1 MLGDKI
7 LAGDS
12 SEKTDSNFVIGS
24 DGTTSPVTSPVA
36 KETIKLFLAER
47 ISLSTENGGLKELPE
62 DFDDEHGDW
71 IVINT
76 ANPFKNLF
84 LDYKQYKFIT
94 PEIVKQNYNL
104 LEKFW
109 KSKFEIMNTGGNRV
123 AFKSKYGDGVVE
135 KSLTIC
141 KRAYDK
147 LSSGE
152 GIERY
157 YSEIN
162 NARIQFGAEGL
173 KDNMDQMMRDGS
185 ADSTEI
191 TFCFETGVKY
201 NLDKEEIA
209 EIISKKLDA
218 EGFKPYGSVKGTSV
232 SERLLSVESWMTPA
246 KLAEAE
252 ALKRERESLK
262 IQILPGKYAAT
273 IEDIGAI
280 LFNDPEEAKEIIKD
294 NLLKPAIAQKDIVLA
309 REVGRISESIKD
321 IKSAFFQ
328 IIYKLNHTLPFAF
341 AGSQNAKNIQELTT
355 LIFENEQSLKI
366 GKEDLKRGY
375 IENWLKETDKPAHEK
390 LLSIRDSAE
399 NLDQAFLAM
408 LYTFNSTLPYRFAGN
423 IFLKNRKEL
432 ASEINKNSNSWNIG
446 KAELYNGYINT
457 WLQNTGEYE
466 LVKKWN
472 RIKDTIPSQ
481 DVGLE
486 AFLHILD
493 EKKET
498 PLLKTS
504 VSRIDYPAIQS
515 GKVIVTEINI
525 ILINRGFTE
534 ANLSFSKNLPGVSL
548 SAKKVFF
555 NAPANDTNGTVK
567 LSIDSLQLLKG
578 IDYSTCILIN
588 TSAQQVIEIPVT
600 FKVIF
605 PKNSFA
611 LQIAKYAVI
620 FAAFFVL
627 IRYLISPVDKSWLTD
642 KFSFFIST
650 DQASIYKSSFSSYGW
665 IFFLF
670 ISGMGAAIYFLIKYL
685 SKNLSKK

>member
-12 SEKTDSNFVIGS
+12 SEKPQQNFVIGS
-24 DGTTSPVTSPVA
+24 DGTPPTDKPVP
-36 KETIKLFLAER
+36 KEVKKLSLAER
-47 ISLSTENGGLKELPE
+47 ISLSTENGGLNELPE

-71 IVINT
+71 KIVNS
-76 ANPFKNLF
+76 ANPFENLY

-147 LSSGE
+147 ISSTE

-157 YSEIN
+157 FAEIN
-162 NARIQFGAEGL
+162 NARIQQGAERL
-173 KDNMDQMMRDGS
+173 KDNIEQMLRDGS

-191 TFCFETGVKY
+191 VFCFETGVKY

-209 EIISKKLDA
+209 EIIQKRLDA
-218 EGFKPYGSVKGTSV
+218 DGFKPYGSVSGNSI
-232 SERLLSVESWMTPA
+232 SEKLLSVESWMTPL

-252 ALKRERESLK
+252 ALKREKESLK
-262 IQILPGKYAAT
+262 IQIFPGKYAAT
-273 IEDIGAI
+273 IEDIGTI
-280 LFNDPEEAKEIIKD
+280 LFNDPVEAKEIIKD

-309 REVGRISESIKD
+309 REVGSITDNSKD
-321 IKSAFFQ
+321 INGAFFQ
-328 IIYKLNHTLPFAF
+328 IIYKLNHTLPFPF
-341 AGSQNAKNIQELTT
+341 AGKQNAKNIQELTT
-355 LIFENEQSLKI
+355 FIFENEQSLKT

-375 IENWLKETDKPAHEK
+375 IENWLKETDKQAHAK
-390 LLSIRDSAE
+390 LISIRDTAE

-408 LYTFNSTLPYRFAGN
+408 LYSFNPILPYRFAGN
-423 IFLKNRKEL
+423 IFLKNRTEL
-432 ASEINKNSNSWNIG
+432 ANEINKNANTWNIG
-446 KAELYNGYINT
+446 KAELYNGFINT
-457 WLQNTGEYE
+457 WLQNTGEFE
-466 LVKKWN
+466 LVKNWN
-472 RIKDTIPSQ
+472 KIKGTVPSE

-486 AFLHILD
+486 EFLYILD
-493 EKKET
+493 EKTEK
-498 PLLKTS
+498 PVLKTS
-504 VSRIDYPAIQS
+504 LSRIDYPAIQS
-515 GKVIVTEINI
+515 GKVIVTDIDIN
-525 ILINRGFTE
+525 LNNRGYTI
-534 ANLSFSKNLPGVSL
+534 ANLSFSKDLPGVSL
-548 SAKKVFF
+548 SAKRVFF
-555 NAPANDTNGTVK
+555 NAATKDTNGTVK

-578 IDYSTCILIN
+578 IDYSTSILIK
-588 TSAQQVIEIPVT
+588 TTAQQTIEIPLT

-605 PKNSFA
+605 PKNAFIF
-611 LQIAKYAVI
+611 QIAMYAVF

-627 IRYLISPVDKSWLTD
+627 IRYLISPVYKGWLTD
-642 KFSFFIST
+642 KFNFFLSMDEAT
-650 DQASIYKSSFSSYGW
+650 YYKSAFSPWGW

-670 ISGMGAAIYFLIKYL
+670 IAGMGTAIYFLIKYL